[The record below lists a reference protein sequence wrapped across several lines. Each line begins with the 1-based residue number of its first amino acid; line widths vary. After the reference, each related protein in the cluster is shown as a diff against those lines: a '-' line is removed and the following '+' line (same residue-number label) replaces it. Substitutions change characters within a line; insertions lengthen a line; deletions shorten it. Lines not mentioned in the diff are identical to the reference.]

1 MLSRRAF
8 VLSAAAAGGAL
19 VVGLRIADQ
28 ESVGS
33 GSVGSGSVGS
43 GSDVVEIH
51 NWITI
56 KPDNTTTIR
65 IARMEMGQGV
75 MTSMA
80 QLLAEEL
87 AVDWSKL
94 TTEFISIRDQL
105 SRGGIYGRTVTSSS
119 DSVRESEALL
129 RICGAQIRTM
139 LVQAAAERLDVQAS
153 ELTAENSVV
162 AHRPTGRSLTF
173 GELASA
179 AAEIAVP
186 EPHSLRLREP
196 QEWTLIGNS
205 VPRVDVPAK
214 VDGTAVYGIDVVLP
228 GMKHAAIAMNPVF
241 GQRLKS
247 YGADDVL
254 SRPGIIK
261 VVPIKTGGDIVAVA
275 VVADDWWHAKTAVD
289 AIAKDWDAGEWG
301 ATDTRAIV
309 SNMRAGLDGRPDEI
323 LHQDGN
329 VGAAF
334 ASATQVVEAD
344 YSVPYLEHATMEP
357 MNCTAL
363 VTDDG
368 FEVWAS
374 TQAPENA
381 LDAAAEAAGLPV
393 SEGNLH
399 VTQIGGGFGRRL
411 KSDYVAQAVQIAKAM
426 KGTPTK
432 LIWSREDTTRH
443 GFYRPPNLS
452 RLRGA
457 IDSHG
462 NVTAWSH
469 RIVATSSAV
478 TLGLGATRLPYPIPN
493 ILVDLVVKQ
502 CHVPEGKMRAVDLA
516 AQGFFTQCFMDE
528 LARAAGTDSYRY
540 QRTLLD
546 PERILRQAQSPA
558 KFHRKR
564 ALRGCA
570 PCSTRLHENRIG
582 ITHLAEIGD
591 AA

>member
-19 VVGLRIADQ
+19 VVGLRIADR
-28 ESVGS
+28 ESVSS
-33 GSVGSGSVGS
+33 GSVGA

-87 AVDWSKL
+87 AVDWSKV

-105 SRGGIYGRTVTSSS
+105 SRGGIYGRTVTRSSN
-119 DSVRESEALL
+119 SVRESEALL

-139 LVQAAAERLDVQAS
+139 LVRAAAERLDVQAS

-162 AHRPTGRSLTF
+162 THRPTGRSLTF

-186 EPHSLRLREP
+186 ETHSVKLREP
-196 QEWTLIGNS
+196 QEWTLIGKS

-247 YGADDVL
+247 YGTEEVL

-261 VVPIKTGGDIVAVA
+261 VVPIETGGNTSAVA
-275 VVADDWWHAKTAVD
+275 VVADHWWHAKAAVD
-289 AIAKDWDAGEWG
+289 AMAKDWDAGAWG
-301 ATDTRAIV
+301 TTDSAAIV
-309 SNMRAGLDGRPDEI
+309 TNMRAGLDGRPDEI
-323 LHQDGN
+323 LRQDGD
-329 VGAAF
+329 VEAAF
-334 ASATQVVEAD
+334 ASAAQVVEAD

-381 LDAAAEAAGLPV
+381 IDAAAEAAGLPV

-411 KSDYVAQAVQIAKAM
+411 ESDFVAQAVQIAKAM
-426 KGTPTK
+426 KGTPIK

-462 NVTAWSH
+462 NATAWSH
-469 RIVATSSAV
+469 RIVATSSSV
-478 TLGLGATRLPYPIPN
+478 TLGFLGAARLPYPIPN

-502 CHVPEGKMRAVDLA
+502 CHVPEGQMRAVGLA

-528 LARAAGTDSYRY
+528 LARAAGTDSYGTSAPCWTR
-540 QRTLLD
+540 RES
-546 PERILRQAQSPA
+546 PRQPQSPTR
-558 KFHRKR
+558 FHRKR

-570 PCSTRLHENRIG
+570 PCSMRLRENRIG